1 MLQMDCTDNNQ
12 PNGPYMRRARL
23 ICLATRRGGRSK
35 LLKGTLR
42 SRVCWRLRKAAV
54 LSKRVLIV
62 ACLSLSVVLG
72 TPGLVRSEHLP
83 VKVYTS
89 ADGLGSSFIDY
100 LMCDSRGF
108 MWFCTRDGLS
118 RFDGS
123 QFVTFQI
130 GDEGSPGVE
139 TILEA
144 RNGVYWIG
152 TTGGMYRFNPAALT
166 TPRIARNGRPI
177 LNAELVSSWRGNLFE
192 DSKGRLWFT
201 GDGVSLMEE
210 KDGNVSFRKVDLN
223 LPSEANSEY
232 GVNAIYE
239 GADGSLW
246 LNTTFGFVRRLPD
259 DRTVFYP
266 YRTAYI
272 EGITRLML
280 DKQSRV
286 WLKRGSDLFVIKPE
300 PIESLS
306 NLGPFTT
313 QNLRPTSSVPL
324 KLEAETPMPEKP
336 GEVLQI
342 LGSEYFDQWQ
352 LKNISE
358 TSDGH
363 VWIITDSD
371 LFEFDGRMFHR
382 FNAAQGLAARMA
394 AMAQD
399 PAGNLWLTG
408 QTGLVRL
415 DRKGLTA
422 YRESDGL
429 SSSKLNSICE
439 ARDGA
444 LYISNG
450 DFYVSKLRGNQ
461 FETVRLRVAPFAKSL
476 WTSRS
481 AYLDSHGEWWAMT
494 TEGLF
499 RFPAVQD
506 FTSLSKRT
514 PLAIYKNRDGLKSD
528 SVFQVFEDKHD
539 DLWVSTRGIG
549 PECGLARWSRSEN
562 KFYTFSEK
570 EGFPPRESAT
580 SFGEEPNGNLW
591 FGFYEGGL
599 ARYKDG
605 RFTFFEG
612 GNGLAGAVILDLL
625 VDRKGRLWIASARGL
640 YRLDDTN
647 ADHPEFSA
655 YTTNNG
661 LSSNNIRTIT
671 EDSSG
676 DIYVGTVRGVDRL
689 SPLTGRIK
697 HFTVSDG
704 LASDFVVDSHCD
716 RTGTLWFATMDGLSK
731 LVPSPTE
738 DPPEPQIWLGGLKIS
753 GLQQAL
759 SQLGSAR
766 IEPLE
771 LTHNQNNFQI
781 DFFGLDFRPG
791 ETLRYPYKLEG
802 TNTDWSPPSELRSVT
817 FANLSPASYRFL
829 VRAVNAEGVVS
840 SKPAA
845 VTFTIL
851 QPIWFRWW
859 FISLA
864 AIAIGAVVFGLDRQR
879 SARRRERQRAEN
891 ALRQANEERLRELEQ
906 VRRRIAA
913 DLHDDI
919 GSNLTR
925 ISLISEVAQR
935 RLDGTDPPVKEHLSS
950 IGKLSRELIDS
961 MSEIVWAINPN
972 KDHFGDL
979 SQKMRHFAS
988 DLLTAR
994 EIDFRFRAL
1003 DSDQDI
1009 KVGANVR
1016 REFFLIFKE
1025 AVNNIARHSG
1035 CTEVDIELRADD
1047 ENLVLNLKDN
1057 GKGFDCDQEATGH
1070 GLVSMRERTRSL
1082 RGQLEIQSTIGQ
1094 GAALTFV
1101 IPLRPVDD
1109 QGPKDAA

>member
-1 MLQMDCTDNNQ
+1 MY
-12 PNGPYMRRARL
+12 G
-23 ICLATRRGGRSK
+23 
-35 LLKGTLR
+35 
-42 SRVCWRLRKAAV
+42 
-54 LSKRVLIV
+54 KRVLII
-62 ACLSLSVVLG
+62 AYLLSAVLG
-72 TPGLVRSEHLP
+72 TPGLVSSEHLP

-100 LMCDSRGF
+100 PMRDSRGF

-123 QFVTFQI
+123 QFVTYQI

-139 TILEA
+139 TIFEA

-166 TPRIARNGRPI
+166 TPRIAANGRPI

-192 DSKGRLWFT
+192 DSKGRIWFT
-201 GDGVSLMEE
+201 GLGVFLMEE
-210 KDGNVSFRKVDLN
+210 KDGNVAFRKVDLN
-223 LPSEANSEY
+223 LPAEANTDY
-232 GVNAIYE
+232 GVNAFYE
-239 GADGSLW
+239 AADGSFW

-280 DKQSRV
+280 DQHSRV

-300 PIESLS
+300 PIESLT
-306 NLGPFTT
+306 NLGQFTT
-313 QNLRPTSSVPL
+313 QDLRATSSVPL
-324 KLEAETPMPEKP
+324 KLEVETPMPAKP

-363 VWIITDSD
+363 IWIITESD

-382 FNAAQGLAARMA
+382 FNAAQGLAGRMA
-394 AMAQD
+394 SMAQD

-422 YRESDGL
+422 YREPDGL

-439 ARDGA
+439 APDGV

-450 DFYVSKLRGNQ
+450 DSYVSKLSGNGFQ
-461 FETVRLRVAPFAKSL
+461 TVKLRVAPSAKSI
-476 WTSRS
+476 WTSR
-481 AYLDSHGEWWAMT
+481 AVYLDSKGEWWAMT

-528 SVFQVFEDKHD
+528 SIFQVFEDTHG
-539 DLWVSTRGIG
+539 DLWVSTRGIAS
-549 PECGLARWSRSEN
+549 ECGLARWSRSEN

-570 EGFPPRESAT
+570 ESFPPRESAT
-580 SFGEEPNGNLW
+580 SFAEESNGNLW

-612 GNGLAGAVILDLL
+612 GNGLAGAVVLDLL

-640 YRLDDTN
+640 YRLDDTD
-647 ADHPEFSA
+647 ATHPEFSA
-655 YTTNNG
+655 YTTDNG

-676 DIYVGTVRGVDRL
+676 DIYAGTVRGVDRL
-689 SPLTGRIK
+689 SPATGRIK

-704 LASDFVVDSHCD
+704 LASDFVVDSRCD

-753 GLQQAL
+753 GLPQAL

-766 IEPLE
+766 IELLE

-791 ETLRYPYKLEG
+791 ETLRYQYKLEG

-817 FANLSPASYRFL
+817 FANLSPSNYRFL
-829 VRAVNAEGVVS
+829 VRAVNSEGAVS
-840 SKPAA
+840 SEPAVVA
-845 VTFTIL
+845 FTIK
-851 QPIWFRWW
+851 PPVWFRWW
-859 FISLA
+859 FIGLA
-864 AIAIGAVVFGLDRQR
+864 AIVFGAVVFVLNRQR
-879 SARRRERQRAEN
+879 TTRRRERQRVQD
-891 ALRQANEERLRELEQ
+891 ALRQAREERLRELEQ
-906 VRRRIAA
+906 MRRRIAA

-935 RLDGTDPPVKEHLSS
+935 RLDGADRPVKEHLSS
-950 IGKLSRELIDS
+950 IGKLSRELVDS

-1003 DSDQDI
+1003 DFDQDI
-1009 KVGANVR
+1009 KVGANLR

-1057 GKGFDCDQEATGH
+1057 GKGFDCDQEAAGH

-1082 RGQLEIQSTIGQ
+1082 RGQLEIRSTIGQ
-1094 GAALTFV
+1094 GTALTFV
-1101 IPLRPVDD
+1101 IPLRSGAD
-1109 QGPKDAA
+1109 QRPKDAA